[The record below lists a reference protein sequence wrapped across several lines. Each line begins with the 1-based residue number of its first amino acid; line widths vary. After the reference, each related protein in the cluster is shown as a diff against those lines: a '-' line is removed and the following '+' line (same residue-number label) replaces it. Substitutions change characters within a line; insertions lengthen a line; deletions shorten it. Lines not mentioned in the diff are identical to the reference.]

1 VRVDPYVPKLVSDS
15 RLGFRGAKL
24 ALVAVGIYAVISYT
38 VSQRTREIG
47 VRVAMGATSDRVVRQ
62 IVKEGMIVAS
72 SGVLLAWMLATL
84 VQTHLFSGADGALT
98 VLIAV
103 PIVLLGV
110 AAVSCWL
117 PARRATLVDPVVAL
131 RSE

>member
-1 VRVDPYVPKLVSDS
+1 
-15 RLGFRGAKL
+15 
-24 ALVAVGIYAVISYT
+24 
-38 VSQRTREIG
+38 
-47 VRVAMGATSDRVVRQ
+47 
-62 IVKEGMIVAS
+62 MIVAS